1 MAEVCS
7 TTWQHMTNLLFIGIG
22 GFLGAIARYSLTI
35 GITNRIG
42 GHFLVGTLA
51 VNFSGWLLLALFT
64 VWSARQL
71 GLPEHLRLMIG
82 TGFFGAYTTFSTFAN
97 ESIALM
103 QTGHW
108 TAALG
113 NIIGTNLLCLLGVL
127 VGLALA
133 TRWFTS

>member
-1 MAEVCS
+1 MTEVCS

-42 GHFLVGTLA
+42 GHFPVGTLA
-51 VNFSGWLLLALFT
+51 VNFSGSLLLALFS
-64 VWSARQL
+64 VWAGRQL

-103 QTGHW
+103 QAGHW